1 MIVHHIEGGYANT
14 YLIEGEKGLV
24 AVDVGSNLAAEK
36 IRDRLEKLHDQTGN
50 ELKLITATHFHID
63 HVGGIERLKE
73 FFPESE
79 VFFFIRVKKYLTGE
93 EKLAIP
99 PLSRWVTGLIPVVTR
114 IGHQYRN
121 YRQSFASKKMG
132 IPLPLI
138 RSHLSLGYEPRCE
151 LSESSEIPCLPGW
164 KLIETPGHTPDS
176 VCFYNRKDRVL
187 LSGDTILN
195 MEGTGELNRFCYS
208 KDNSEKS
215 FEKIRLLPVQT
226 IYPGHGTPITGVNDP
241 LKGVKLFSRNKMR

>member
-1 MIVHHIEGGYANT
+1 MINHIEGGYANT
-14 YLIEGEKGLV
+14 YLIEGKNGFV
-24 AVDVGSNLAAEK
+24 AVDVGSNLAAEM
-36 IRDRLEKLHDQTGN
+36 IRDAVGEPGN
-50 ELKLITATHFHID
+50 KKGYGLRLITATHFHID

-79 VFFFIRVKKYLTGE
+79 VYFSTPVKKYLTGE

-121 YRQSFASKKMG
+121 YRQSFASKKVG

-138 RSHLSLGYEPRCE
+138 RSCISLEYEPRCE
-151 LSESSEIPCLPGW
+151 LSESSEIPYLPGW

-176 VCFYNRKDRVL
+176 VCFYDPEEKVL
-187 LSGDTILN
+187 LSGDTVLN
-195 MEGTGELNRFCYS
+195 MEGTGELNRFCCS
-208 KDNSEKS
+208 IHDIENSFKKISS
-215 FEKIRLLPVQT
+215 FPVET
-226 IYPGHGTPITGVNDP
+226 IYPGHGTPITGVDDP
-241 LKGVKLFSRNKMR
+241 LKRVKLFK